1 MLTNLVENFR
11 KQNTHTHTISMFA
24 IDGIFMRLRLFHS
37 GSYWN
42 RKFLPFFLYRIVVFV
57 LKFNLSIH
65 CSLVGWLVGWSASA
79 VRLTAWRKK
88 KSSRAHV
95 SFFIAFAH
103 WHFALRAFLYIL
115 QFFMDESQI
124 KISKNFSRSNEICGF
139 FLKPII
145 NIVKQFVK

>member
-1 MLTNLVENFR
+1 
-11 KQNTHTHTISMFA
+11 MFA
-24 IDGIFMRLRLFHS
+24 IDAPPAIPLWLLLKSKVFAVFSLPHRCFCFKIQSFHTLLFS
-37 GSYWN
+37 W
-42 RKFLPFFLYRIVVFV
+42 
-57 LKFNLSIH
+57 
-65 CSLVGWLVGWSASA
+65 LVGWLVGLRRS
-79 VRLTAWRKK
+79 VDCLKKK

-124 KISKNFSRSNEICGF
+124 KISKNFSRSNEICVF